1 MKYIQQRI
9 DSLFPAL
16 AITVF
21 KFVLI
26 IVVLLTLHFTMIVS
40 DEKSIQIERL
50 QNENVELTTE
60 LDSLRI
66 ALLIIRYGGTSNEQ
80 NR

>member
-50 QNENVELTTE
+50 KNENVELTAE

-66 ALLIIRYGGTSNEQ
+66 AFLIIRYGETSNEQ

>member
-1 MKYIQQRI
+1 MKYIQL

-50 QNENVELTTE
+50 KNENAELTTE

-66 ALLIIRYGGTSNEQ
+66 SLLIIRYGETSNEQ

>member
-1 MKYIQQRI
+1 MRYIQQRI
-9 DSLFPAL
+9 DSLFSAL

-26 IVVLLTLHFTMIVS
+26 IVVLITLHFTLIVS
-40 DEKSIQIERL
+40 DEKSIKIERL
-50 QNENVELTTE
+50 QNANFELTTE

-66 ALLIIRYGGTSNEQ
+66 ALLMLRQ
-80 NR
+80 

>member
-9 DSLFPAL
+9 DSLFSAL

-26 IVVLLTLHFTMIVS
+26 IVVLITLHFTLIVS
-40 DEKSIQIERL
+40 DEKSIKIERL
-50 QNENVELTTE
+50 QNANFELTTE

-66 ALLIIRYGGTSNEQ
+66 ALLMLRQ
-80 NR
+80 